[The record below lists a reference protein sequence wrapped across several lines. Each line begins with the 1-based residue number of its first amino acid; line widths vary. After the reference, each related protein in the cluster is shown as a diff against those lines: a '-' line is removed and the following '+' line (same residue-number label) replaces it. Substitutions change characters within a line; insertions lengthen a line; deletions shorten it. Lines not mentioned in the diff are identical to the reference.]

1 MDETGSNLDA
11 GERERGKRGFGC
23 VRVVLSRN
31 WTRFYPTNHNFFE
44 NLCTGVANIFPRGA
58 GVNCE
63 AENSSFYDCMDLCL
77 RERQKK
83 LEARSYVTLAH

>member
-31 WTRFYPTNHNFFE
+31 WTPFYPTNHNFFE
-44 NLCTGVANIFPRGA
+44 NLCAEVANIFPGGA
-58 GVNCE
+58 GVNCGE
-63 AENSSFYDCMDLCL
+63 QFIL
-77 RERQKK
+77 
-83 LEARSYVTLAH
+83 